1 MLQNKGLRVEKLEK
15 DCTRLSIA
23 PSAGQPKGPWQGG
36 MLAALVDVAAG
47 QALRTTLR
55 SDYHAVT
62 VHLDAKYFLP
72 IATGRAF
79 AEGPVVRKCCVGQK
93 RRYRRIVFPRPQC
106 RSRRRFA
113 VKVTKATWAF
123 EAQPYPPVRRNT
135 DRRST

>member
-1 MLQNKGLRVEKLEK
+1 
-15 DCTRLSIA
+15 
-23 PSAGQPKGPWQGG
+23 

-79 AEGPVVRKCCVGQK
+79 AEGPVVRKGRTLAHIDVAVLNEKGALVARGWCVLK
-93 RRYRRIVFPRPQC
+93 LLRRAEAALPENRLPAT
-106 RSRRRFA
+106 A
-113 VKVTKATWAF
+113 VP
-123 EAQPYPPVRRNT
+123 EPPPVRRESHEG
-135 DRRST
+135 DVGV